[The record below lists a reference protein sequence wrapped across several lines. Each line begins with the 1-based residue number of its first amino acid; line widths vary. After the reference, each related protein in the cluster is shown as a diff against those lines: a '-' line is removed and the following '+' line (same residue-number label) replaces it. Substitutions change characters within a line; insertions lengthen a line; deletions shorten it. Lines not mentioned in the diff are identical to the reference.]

1 MTRNEAAERLRGKVH
16 YSITHAIPVYDA
28 EPLLDQALAAER
40 DAAIREHA
48 AEDEIAVAAAFQ
60 AGERHGSRATVERI
74 RAEVRRS
81 AVPGAHATAV
91 KPFRDYVLGIL
102 DEEAAR

>member
-74 RAEVRRS
+74 RERLEAIKRALPNENFAGVYQ
-81 AVPGAHATAV
+81 V
-91 KPFRDYVLGIL
+91 L

>member
-74 RAEVRRS
+74 KQRLTDEGWMGHER
-81 AVPGAHATAV
+81 
-91 KPFRDYVLGIL
+91 IL

>member
-40 DAAIREHA
+40 
-48 AEDEIAVAAAFQ
+48 
-60 AGERHGSRATVERI
+60 RATVERI
-74 RAEVRRS
+74 KQRLTDEGWMGHER
-81 AVPGAHATAV
+81 
-91 KPFRDYVLGIL
+91 IL